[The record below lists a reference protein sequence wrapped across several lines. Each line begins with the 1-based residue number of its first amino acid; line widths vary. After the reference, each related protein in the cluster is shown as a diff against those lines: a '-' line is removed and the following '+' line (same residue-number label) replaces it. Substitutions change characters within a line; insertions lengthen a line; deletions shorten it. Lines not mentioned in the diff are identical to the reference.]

1 MKTYR
6 KLKSKK
12 SVHWKAAAAL
22 AAAFCTLGLSGT
34 MAAEVSNGGGH
45 FVSVKAEGSS
55 ATQDKNYN
63 NDGAVG
69 AGSVAIGQGT
79 ESNGKNSVAI
89 GRNAGKNK
97 PADTSKPGAEKD
109 KTQQEASVYIGVDSG
124 LNSSASYL
132 LAVGA
137 QAGAQSVGVNNVY
150 IGTNAGKNTQGDN
163 NIILGV
169 GRDIPKSPIG
179 ARRRTQT
186 LETVKVENSV
196 VLGYQAMAGVN
207 DGVANMWKI
216 RNAVTKD
223 VIVFGTHA
231 LGNGTNAIAV
241 GTNAKSLNSIAVGA
255 DSNSKKQSVAL
266 GEKARSMSEHS
277 VAIGFDAYTNIDDG
291 VALGSFS
298 NAYRKAN
305 IGVTAQEY
313 VQDRTHK
320 PAYDPAAQDGLYR
333 QTAKEL
339 QLKKTFEDADTALGD
354 DPDNETKKAV
364 WTNAQTLYYQQ
375 SAVWS
380 ATKGAV
386 SVGCFANGITR
397 QITDVA
403 AGSYDTD
410 AVNVAQLKALD
421 KKYAGLLQGTVSAH
435 SGQGSSTTAGTGST
449 SSTTDTTPHTTSEPT
464 LPVPSQETMVKW
476 KNISFGKG
484 YKNNIKGAKATGENA
499 VAIGNGAE
507 NSGIDGITI
516 GRDAGI
522 AAKGDANVYVGARAG
537 MNIQGQENIILGE
550 APDKADLVRRKLDKS
565 IVLGVKAQAGTPDS
579 PNHASEKADTNLV
592 VIGTSASGRGINTI
606 AIGTLAKTLGN
617 NSISLGTAAQ
627 ADNSIA
633 IGMKSVSNGNAVAI
647 GAQAYSNGKN
657 SVAFGTK
664 AMAAMAKS
672 VALGAD
678 SQAMREAGCEDT
690 AAVGYDP
697 FTGKTHVQEQNASGI
712 DPFVSTRAAVSVGA
726 ADQNVLRQIV
736 GVAAGSEDTDA
747 VNVAQLKALEKK
759 MQASMT
765 AISSKQAIPGSDGKG
780 IKLGE
785 GAKVTYKDGIAI
797 GNNAWSKNKGSIVVG
812 NNMIGRAKNVVA
824 IGHQGGAFQEDAI
837 AIGTTACAN
846 GGIALGTKASSQAVS
861 AVAIGKSAYSTSQSI
876 AIGEEST
883 GFYQSSVAIG
893 FEAKA
898 HEKGTVALGSEAV
911 SDRPANKDRAAAL
924 GYDPLQEK
932 AHVVQPANG
941 DREAD
946 NADSGYISTRGAV
959 SVGDADHNVFR
970 QIINVA
976 AGSYDTDAVNVRQ
989 LKDLG
994 KRVDN
999 IRTSMQGR
1007 MDQLTA
1013 HVNDLDTQSQSY
1025 SAGAAALA
1033 ALHPAGDTSRTW
1045 NLSAAFGHA
1054 GNTNVM
1060 ALGIYYRPNA
1070 QTLWSFGSSL
1080 GAKQNVIN
1088 GSLSFAFGKSVHTNN
1103 MTKKVAELQA
1113 AVAKQKE
1120 ELAAVKQLLV
1130 QYTSVM
1136 SSRK

>member
-137 QAGAQSVGVNNVY
+137 QAGAQSIGVNNVY

-196 VLGYQAMAGVN
+196 VLGYQAMVGVN

-231 LGNGTNAIAV
+231 LGNGTNTIAV

-339 QLKKTFEDADTALGD
+339 QLKKAFENADTALGD

-421 KKYAGLLQGTVSAH
+421 KKYAGLLQGTVSVH

-678 SQAMREAGCEDT
+678 SQAMREAGCEDAT
-690 AAVGYDP
+690 AVGYDP
-697 FTGKTHVQEQNASGI
+697 FTGKTHVQEQDASGI

-765 AISSKQAIPGSDGKG
+765 STSSTPAVSVGKG
-780 IKLGE
+780 PGITIGTEAMTK
-785 GAKVTYKDGIAI
+785 KDSGIAI
-797 GNNAWSKNKGSIVVG
+797 GNNARSVIKGSIV
-812 NNMIGRAKNVVA
+812 IG
-824 IGHQGGAFQEDAI
+824 D
-837 AIGTTACAN
+837 T
-846 GGIALGTKASSQAVS
+846 ALGRGEN
-861 AVAIGKSAYSTSQSI
+861 AVAIGANAQATWN
-876 AIGEEST
+876 GN
-883 GFYQSSVAIG
+883 
-893 FEAKA
+893 
-898 HEKGTVALGSEAV
+898 VALGSEAV

-1088 GSLSFAFGKSVHTNN
+1088 GSLSFAFGKSVHTND

>member
-97 PADTSKPGAEKD
+97 PADTSKTGAEKD

-231 LGNGTNAIAV
+231 LGNGTNTIAV

-266 GEKARSMSEHS
+266 GEKARSMSEQS

-339 QLKKTFEDADTALGD
+339 QLKKAFENADTALGD

-464 LPVPSQETMVKW
+464 LPVPSQETMVNW

-484 YKNNIKGAKATGENA
+484 YKNIIKGAKATGENA

-647 GAQAYSNGKN
+647 GPQAYSNGKN

-678 SQAMREAGCEDT
+678 SQAMREAGCEDAT
-690 AAVGYDP
+690 AVGYDP
-697 FTGKTHVQEQNASGI
+697 FTGKTHVQEQDASGI

-765 AISSKQAIPGSDGKG
+765 STSSTPAVSVGKG
-780 IKLGE
+780 PGITIGTEAMTK
-785 GAKVTYKDGIAI
+785 KDSGIAI
-797 GNNAWSKNKGSIVVG
+797 GNNARSVIKGSIV
-812 NNMIGRAKNVVA
+812 IG
-824 IGHQGGAFQEDAI
+824 D
-837 AIGTTACAN
+837 T
-846 GGIALGTKASSQAVS
+846 ALGRGEN
-861 AVAIGKSAYSTSQSI
+861 AVAIGANAQATWN
-876 AIGEEST
+876 GN
-883 GFYQSSVAIG
+883 
-893 FEAKA
+893 
-898 HEKGTVALGSEAV
+898 VALGSEAV

-1088 GSLSFAFGKSVHTNN
+1088 GSLSFAFGKSVHTND

-1113 AVAKQKE
+1113 TVAKQKE

>member
-97 PADTSKPGAEKD
+97 PADTSKTGAEKD

-231 LGNGTNAIAV
+231 LGNGTNTIAV

-339 QLKKTFEDADTALGD
+339 QLKKAFENADTALGD

-386 SVGCFANGITR
+386 SVGGFANGITR

-449 SSTTDTTPHTTSEPT
+449 SSTTDTTSHTTSEPT
-464 LPVPSQETMVKW
+464 LSVPSQETMVNW

-484 YKNNIKGAKATGENA
+484 YKNIIKGAKATGENA

-678 SQAMREAGCEDT
+678 SQAMREAGCEDAT
-690 AAVGYDP
+690 AVGYDP
-697 FTGKTHVQEQNASGI
+697 FTGKTHVQEQDASGI

-765 AISSKQAIPGSDGKG
+765 STSSTPAVSVGKG
-780 IKLGE
+780 PGITIGTEAMTK
-785 GAKVTYKDGIAI
+785 KDSGIAI
-797 GNNAWSKNKGSIVVG
+797 GNNARSVIKGSIV
-812 NNMIGRAKNVVA
+812 IG
-824 IGHQGGAFQEDAI
+824 D
-837 AIGTTACAN
+837 T
-846 GGIALGTKASSQAVS
+846 ALGRGEN
-861 AVAIGKSAYSTSQSI
+861 AVAIGANAQATWN
-876 AIGEEST
+876 GN
-883 GFYQSSVAIG
+883 
-893 FEAKA
+893 
-898 HEKGTVALGSEAV
+898 VALGSEAV

-959 SVGDADHNVFR
+959 SVGDADSNVFR

-1088 GSLSFAFGKSVHTNN
+1088 GSLSFAFGKSVHTND

-1136 SSRK
+1136 PSRK

>member
-137 QAGAQSVGVNNVY
+137 QAGAQSIGVNNVY

-231 LGNGTNAIAV
+231 LGNGTNTIAV

-339 QLKKTFEDADTALGD
+339 QLKKAFENADTALGD

-421 KKYAGLLQGTVSAH
+421 KKYAGLLQGTVSVH

-678 SQAMREAGCEDT
+678 SQAMREAGCEDAT
-690 AAVGYDP
+690 AVGYDP
-697 FTGKTHVQEQNASGI
+697 FTGKTHVQEQDASGI

-765 AISSKQAIPGSDGKG
+765 STSSTPAVSVGKG
-780 IKLGE
+780 PGITIGTEAMTK
-785 GAKVTYKDGIAI
+785 KDSGIAI
-797 GNNAWSKNKGSIVVG
+797 GNNARSVIKGSIV
-812 NNMIGRAKNVVA
+812 IG
-824 IGHQGGAFQEDAI
+824 D
-837 AIGTTACAN
+837 T
-846 GGIALGTKASSQAVS
+846 ALGRGEN
-861 AVAIGKSAYSTSQSI
+861 AVAIGANAQATWN
-876 AIGEEST
+876 GN
-883 GFYQSSVAIG
+883 
-893 FEAKA
+893 
-898 HEKGTVALGSEAV
+898 VALGSEAV

>member
-137 QAGAQSVGVNNVY
+137 QAGAQSIGVNNVY

-231 LGNGTNAIAV
+231 LGNGTNTIAV

-339 QLKKTFEDADTALGD
+339 QLKKAFENADTALGD

-464 LPVPSQETMVKW
+464 LPVPSQETMVNW

-484 YKNNIKGAKATGENA
+484 YKNIIKGAKATGENA

-678 SQAMREAGCEDT
+678 SQAMREAGCEDAT
-690 AAVGYDP
+690 AVGYDP
-697 FTGKTHVQEQNASGI
+697 FTGKTHVQEQDASGI

-765 AISSKQAIPGSDGKG
+765 ATSSTPAVSVGKG
-780 IKLGE
+780 PGITIGTEAMTK
-785 GAKVTYKDGIAI
+785 KDSGIAI
-797 GNNAWSKNKGSIVVG
+797 GNNARSVIKGSIV
-812 NNMIGRAKNVVA
+812 IG
-824 IGHQGGAFQEDAI
+824 D
-837 AIGTTACAN
+837 T
-846 GGIALGTKASSQAVS
+846 ALGRGEN
-861 AVAIGKSAYSTSQSI
+861 AVAIGANAQATWN
-876 AIGEEST
+876 GN
-883 GFYQSSVAIG
+883 
-893 FEAKA
+893 
-898 HEKGTVALGSEAV
+898 VALGSEAV

-1088 GSLSFAFGKSVHTNN
+1088 GSLSFAFGKSVHTND

>member
-97 PADTSKPGAEKD
+97 PADTSKTGAEKD

-137 QAGAQSVGVNNVY
+137 QAGAQSIGVNNVY

-231 LGNGTNAIAV
+231 LGNGTNTIAV

-339 QLKKTFEDADTALGD
+339 QLKKAFENADTALGD

-464 LPVPSQETMVKW
+464 LPVPLQETMVNW

-484 YKNNIKGAKATGENA
+484 YKNIIKGAKATGENA

-678 SQAMREAGCEDT
+678 SQAMREAGCEDAT
-690 AAVGYDP
+690 AVGYDP
-697 FTGKTHVQEQNASGI
+697 FTGKTHVQEQDASGI

-765 AISSKQAIPGSDGKG
+765 STSSTPAVSVGKG
-780 IKLGE
+780 PGITIGTEAMTK
-785 GAKVTYKDGIAI
+785 KDSGIAI
-797 GNNAWSKNKGSIVVG
+797 GNNARSVIKGSIV
-812 NNMIGRAKNVVA
+812 IG
-824 IGHQGGAFQEDAI
+824 D
-837 AIGTTACAN
+837 T
-846 GGIALGTKASSQAVS
+846 ALGRGEN
-861 AVAIGKSAYSTSQSI
+861 AVAIGANAQATWN
-876 AIGEEST
+876 GN
-883 GFYQSSVAIG
+883 
-893 FEAKA
+893 
-898 HEKGTVALGSEAV
+898 VALGSEAV

>member
-1 MKTYR
+1 M
-6 KLKSKK
+6 
-12 SVHWKAAAAL
+12 
-22 AAAFCTLGLSGT
+22 
-34 MAAEVSNGGGH
+34 GGGH

-137 QAGAQSVGVNNVY
+137 QAGAQSIGVNNVY

-231 LGNGTNAIAV
+231 LGNGTNTIAV

-339 QLKKTFEDADTALGD
+339 QLKKAFENADTALGD

-435 SGQGSSTTAGTGST
+435 SGQGSSTTVGTGST

-464 LPVPSQETMVKW
+464 LPVPSQETMVNW

-484 YKNNIKGAKATGENA
+484 YKNIIKGAKATGENA

-678 SQAMREAGCEDT
+678 SQAMREAGCEDAT
-690 AAVGYDP
+690 AVGYDP
-697 FTGKTHVQEQNASGI
+697 FTGKTHVQEQDASGI

-765 AISSKQAIPGSDGKG
+765 STSSTPAVSVGKG
-780 IKLGE
+780 PGITIGTEAMTK
-785 GAKVTYKDGIAI
+785 KDSGIAI
-797 GNNAWSKNKGSIVVG
+797 GNNARSVIKGSIV
-812 NNMIGRAKNVVA
+812 IG
-824 IGHQGGAFQEDAI
+824 D
-837 AIGTTACAN
+837 T
-846 GGIALGTKASSQAVS
+846 ALGRGEN
-861 AVAIGKSAYSTSQSI
+861 AVAIGANAQATWN
-876 AIGEEST
+876 GN
-883 GFYQSSVAIG
+883 
-893 FEAKA
+893 
-898 HEKGTVALGSEAV
+898 VALGSEAV

-1088 GSLSFAFGKSVHTNN
+1088 GSLSFAFGKSVHTND

>member
-1 MKTYR
+1 M
-6 KLKSKK
+6 
-12 SVHWKAAAAL
+12 
-22 AAAFCTLGLSGT
+22 
-34 MAAEVSNGGGH
+34 GGGH

-97 PADTSKPGAEKD
+97 PADTSKTGAEKD

-137 QAGAQSVGVNNVY
+137 QAGAQSIGVNNVY

-231 LGNGTNAIAV
+231 LGNGTNTIAV

-313 VQDRTHK
+313 VQARTHK

-339 QLKKTFEDADTALGD
+339 QLKKAFENADTALGD

-484 YKNNIKGAKATGENA
+484 YKNIIKGAKATGENA

-678 SQAMREAGCEDT
+678 SQAMREAGCEDAT
-690 AAVGYDP
+690 AVGYDP
-697 FTGKTHVQEQNASGI
+697 FTGKTHVQEQDASGI

-765 AISSKQAIPGSDGKG
+765 STSSTPAVSVGKG
-780 IKLGE
+780 PGITIGTEAMTK
-785 GAKVTYKDGIAI
+785 KDSGIAI
-797 GNNAWSKNKGSIVVG
+797 GNNARSVIKGSIV
-812 NNMIGRAKNVVA
+812 IG
-824 IGHQGGAFQEDAI
+824 D
-837 AIGTTACAN
+837 T
-846 GGIALGTKASSQAVS
+846 ALGRGEN
-861 AVAIGKSAYSTSQSI
+861 AVAIGANAQATWN
-876 AIGEEST
+876 GN
-883 GFYQSSVAIG
+883 
-893 FEAKA
+893 
-898 HEKGTVALGSEAV
+898 VALGSEAV

-1088 GSLSFAFGKSVHTNN
+1088 GSLSFAFGKSVHTND

>member
-97 PADTSKPGAEKD
+97 PADTSKTGAEKD

-231 LGNGTNAIAV
+231 LGNGTNTIAV

-339 QLKKTFEDADTALGD
+339 QLKKAFENADTALGD

-464 LPVPSQETMVKW
+464 LPVPSQETMVNW

-484 YKNNIKGAKATGENA
+484 YKNIIKGAKATGENA

-678 SQAMREAGCEDT
+678 SQAMREAGCEDAT
-690 AAVGYDP
+690 AVGYDP
-697 FTGKTHVQEQNASGI
+697 FTGKTHVQEQDASGI

-765 AISSKQAIPGSDGKG
+765 STSSTPAVSVGKG
-780 IKLGE
+780 PGITIGTEAMTK
-785 GAKVTYKDGIAI
+785 KDSGIAI
-797 GNNAWSKNKGSIVVG
+797 GNNARSVIKGSIV
-812 NNMIGRAKNVVA
+812 IG
-824 IGHQGGAFQEDAI
+824 D
-837 AIGTTACAN
+837 T
-846 GGIALGTKASSQAVS
+846 ALGRGEN
-861 AVAIGKSAYSTSQSI
+861 AVAIGANAQATWN
-876 AIGEEST
+876 GN
-883 GFYQSSVAIG
+883 
-893 FEAKA
+893 
-898 HEKGTVALGSEAV
+898 VALGSEAV

>member
-137 QAGAQSVGVNNVY
+137 QAGAQSIGVNNVY

-231 LGNGTNAIAV
+231 LGNGTNTIAV

-291 VALGSFS
+291 VALGSFA

-313 VQDRTHK
+313 VQARTHK

-339 QLKKTFEDADTALGD
+339 QLKKAFENADTALGD

-421 KKYAGLLQGTVSAH
+421 KKYAGLLQGTVSVH

-678 SQAMREAGCEDT
+678 SQAMREAGCEDAT
-690 AAVGYDP
+690 AVGYDP
-697 FTGKTHVQEQNASGI
+697 FTGKTHVQEQDASGI

-765 AISSKQAIPGSDGKG
+765 STSSTPAVSVGKG
-780 IKLGE
+780 PGITIGTEAMTK
-785 GAKVTYKDGIAI
+785 KDSGIAI
-797 GNNAWSKNKGSIVVG
+797 GNNARSVIKGSIV
-812 NNMIGRAKNVVA
+812 IG
-824 IGHQGGAFQEDAI
+824 D
-837 AIGTTACAN
+837 T
-846 GGIALGTKASSQAVS
+846 ALGRGEN
-861 AVAIGKSAYSTSQSI
+861 AVAIGANAQATWN
-876 AIGEEST
+876 GN
-883 GFYQSSVAIG
+883 
-893 FEAKA
+893 
-898 HEKGTVALGSEAV
+898 VALGSEAV

>member
-97 PADTSKPGAEKD
+97 PADTSKTGAEKD

-137 QAGAQSVGVNNVY
+137 QAGAQSIGVNNVY

-231 LGNGTNAIAV
+231 LGNGTNTIAV

-313 VQDRTHK
+313 VQARTHK

-339 QLKKTFEDADTALGD
+339 QLKKAFENADTALGD

-484 YKNNIKGAKATGENA
+484 YKNIIKGAKATGENA

-678 SQAMREAGCEDT
+678 SQAMREAGCEDAT
-690 AAVGYDP
+690 AVGYDP
-697 FTGKTHVQEQNASGI
+697 FTGKTHVQEQDASGI

-765 AISSKQAIPGSDGKG
+765 STSSTPAVSVGKG
-780 IKLGE
+780 PGITIGTEAMTK
-785 GAKVTYKDGIAI
+785 KDSGIAI
-797 GNNAWSKNKGSIVVG
+797 GNNARSVIKGSIV
-812 NNMIGRAKNVVA
+812 IG
-824 IGHQGGAFQEDAI
+824 D
-837 AIGTTACAN
+837 T
-846 GGIALGTKASSQAVS
+846 ALGRGEN
-861 AVAIGKSAYSTSQSI
+861 AVAIGANAQATWN
-876 AIGEEST
+876 GN
-883 GFYQSSVAIG
+883 
-893 FEAKA
+893 
-898 HEKGTVALGSEAV
+898 VALGSEAV

-959 SVGDADHNVFR
+959 SVGDADSNVFR

-1088 GSLSFAFGKSVHTNN
+1088 GSLSFAFGKSVHTND

-1136 SSRK
+1136 PSRK

>member
-34 MAAEVSNGGGH
+34 MAAEVSNGVGH

-55 ATQDKNYN
+55 VTQDKNYN

-97 PADTSKPGAEKD
+97 PADTFKTGAEKD

-231 LGNGTNAIAV
+231 LGNGTNTIAV

-313 VQDRTHK
+313 VQARTHK

-339 QLKKTFEDADTALGD
+339 QLKKAFENADTALGD

-484 YKNNIKGAKATGENA
+484 YKNIIKGAKATGENA

-678 SQAMREAGCEDT
+678 SQAMREAGCEDAT
-690 AAVGYDP
+690 AVGYDP
-697 FTGKTHVQEQNASGI
+697 FTGKTHVQEQDASGI

-765 AISSKQAIPGSDGKG
+765 STSSTPAVSVGKG
-780 IKLGE
+780 PGITIGTEAMTK
-785 GAKVTYKDGIAI
+785 KDSGIAI
-797 GNNAWSKNKGSIVVG
+797 GNNARSVIKGSIV
-812 NNMIGRAKNVVA
+812 IG
-824 IGHQGGAFQEDAI
+824 D
-837 AIGTTACAN
+837 T
-846 GGIALGTKASSQAVS
+846 ALGRGEN
-861 AVAIGKSAYSTSQSI
+861 AVAIGANAQATWN
-876 AIGEEST
+876 GN
-883 GFYQSSVAIG
+883 
-893 FEAKA
+893 
-898 HEKGTVALGSEAV
+898 VALGSEAV

>member
-1 MKTYR
+1 M
-6 KLKSKK
+6 
-12 SVHWKAAAAL
+12 
-22 AAAFCTLGLSGT
+22 
-34 MAAEVSNGGGH
+34 GGGH

-97 PADTSKPGAEKD
+97 PADTSKTGAEKD

-137 QAGAQSVGVNNVY
+137 QAGAQSIGVNNVY

-231 LGNGTNAIAV
+231 LGNGTNTIAV

-339 QLKKTFEDADTALGD
+339 QLKKVFENADTALGD

-421 KKYAGLLQGTVSAH
+421 KKYAGLLQGTVSVH

-678 SQAMREAGCEDT
+678 SQAMREAGCEDAT
-690 AAVGYDP
+690 AVGYDP
-697 FTGKTHVQEQNASGI
+697 FTGKTHVQEQDASGI

-765 AISSKQAIPGSDGKG
+765 ATSSTPAVSVGKG
-780 IKLGE
+780 PGITIGTEAMTK
-785 GAKVTYKDGIAI
+785 KDSGIAI
-797 GNNAWSKNKGSIVVG
+797 GNNARSVIKGSIV
-812 NNMIGRAKNVVA
+812 IG
-824 IGHQGGAFQEDAI
+824 D
-837 AIGTTACAN
+837 T
-846 GGIALGTKASSQAVS
+846 ALGRGEN
-861 AVAIGKSAYSTSQSI
+861 AVAIGANAQATWN
-876 AIGEEST
+876 GN
-883 GFYQSSVAIG
+883 
-893 FEAKA
+893 
-898 HEKGTVALGSEAV
+898 VALGSEAV

-1088 GSLSFAFGKSVHTNN
+1088 GSLSFAFGKSVHTND

>member
-97 PADTSKPGAEKD
+97 PADTSKTGAEKD

-137 QAGAQSVGVNNVY
+137 QAGAQSIGVNNVY

-231 LGNGTNAIAV
+231 LGNGTNTIAV

-339 QLKKTFEDADTALGD
+339 QLKKAFENADTALGD

-421 KKYAGLLQGTVSAH
+421 KKYAGLLQGTVSVH

-678 SQAMREAGCEDT
+678 SQAMREAGCEDAT
-690 AAVGYDP
+690 AVGYDP
-697 FTGKTHVQEQNASGI
+697 FTGKTHVQEQDASGI

-765 AISSKQAIPGSDGKG
+765 STSSTPAVSVGKG
-780 IKLGE
+780 PGITIGTEAMTK
-785 GAKVTYKDGIAI
+785 KDSGIAI
-797 GNNAWSKNKGSIVVG
+797 GNNARSVIKGSIV
-812 NNMIGRAKNVVA
+812 IG
-824 IGHQGGAFQEDAI
+824 D
-837 AIGTTACAN
+837 T
-846 GGIALGTKASSQAVS
+846 ALGRGEN
-861 AVAIGKSAYSTSQSI
+861 AVAIGANAQATWN
-876 AIGEEST
+876 GN
-883 GFYQSSVAIG
+883 
-893 FEAKA
+893 
-898 HEKGTVALGSEAV
+898 VALGSEAV

-1088 GSLSFAFGKSVHTNN
+1088 GSLSFAFGKSVHTND

>member
-97 PADTSKPGAEKD
+97 PADTSKLGAEKD

-231 LGNGTNAIAV
+231 LGNGTNTIAV

-266 GEKARSMSEHS
+266 GEKAKSMSEHS

-339 QLKKTFEDADTALGD
+339 QLKKAFENADTALGD

-464 LPVPSQETMVKW
+464 LPVPSQETMVNW

-484 YKNNIKGAKATGENA
+484 YKNIIKGAKATGENA

-664 AMAAMAKS
+664 AMATMAKS

-678 SQAMREAGCEDT
+678 SQAMREAGCEDA

-765 AISSKQAIPGSDGKG
+765 STSSTPAVSVGKG
-780 IKLGE
+780 PGITIGTEAMTK
-785 GAKVTYKDGIAI
+785 KDSGIAI
-797 GNNAWSKNKGSIVVG
+797 GNNARSVIKGSIV
-812 NNMIGRAKNVVA
+812 IG
-824 IGHQGGAFQEDAI
+824 D
-837 AIGTTACAN
+837 T
-846 GGIALGTKASSQAVS
+846 ALGRGEN
-861 AVAIGKSAYSTSQSI
+861 AVAIGANAQATWN
-876 AIGEEST
+876 GN
-883 GFYQSSVAIG
+883 
-893 FEAKA
+893 
-898 HEKGTVALGSEAV
+898 VALGSEAV

-959 SVGDADHNVFR
+959 SVGDADSNVFR

-1088 GSLSFAFGKSVHTNN
+1088 GSLSFAFGKSVHTND

-1136 SSRK
+1136 PSRK

>member
-137 QAGAQSVGVNNVY
+137 QAGAQSIGVNNVY

-231 LGNGTNAIAV
+231 LGNGTNTIAV

-339 QLKKTFEDADTALGD
+339 QLKKAFENADTALGD

-464 LPVPSQETMVKW
+464 LPVPSQETMVNW

-484 YKNNIKGAKATGENA
+484 YKNIIKGAKATGENA

-678 SQAMREAGCEDT
+678 SQAMREAGCEDAT
-690 AAVGYDP
+690 AVGYDP
-697 FTGKTHVQEQNASGI
+697 FTGKTHVQEQDASGI

-765 AISSKQAIPGSDGKG
+765 STSSTPAVSVGKG
-780 IKLGE
+780 PGITIGTEAMTK
-785 GAKVTYKDGIAI
+785 KDSGIAI
-797 GNNAWSKNKGSIVVG
+797 GNNARSVIKGSIV
-812 NNMIGRAKNVVA
+812 IG
-824 IGHQGGAFQEDAI
+824 D
-837 AIGTTACAN
+837 T
-846 GGIALGTKASSQAVS
+846 ALGRGEN
-861 AVAIGKSAYSTSQSI
+861 AVAIGANAQATWN
-876 AIGEEST
+876 GN
-883 GFYQSSVAIG
+883 
-893 FEAKA
+893 
-898 HEKGTVALGSEAV
+898 VALGSEAV

-1088 GSLSFAFGKSVHTNN
+1088 GSLSFAFGKSVHTND

>member
-97 PADTSKPGAEKD
+97 PADTSKTGAEKD

-137 QAGAQSVGVNNVY
+137 QAGAQSIGVNNVY

-231 LGNGTNAIAV
+231 LGNGTNTIAV

-339 QLKKTFEDADTALGD
+339 QLKKAFENADTALGD

-464 LPVPSQETMVKW
+464 LPVPSQETMVNW

-484 YKNNIKGAKATGENA
+484 YKNIIKGAKATGENA

-664 AMAAMAKS
+664 AMATMAKS

-678 SQAMREAGCEDT
+678 SQAMREAGCEDA

-765 AISSKQAIPGSDGKG
+765 STSSTPAVSVGKG
-780 IKLGE
+780 PGITIGTEAMTK
-785 GAKVTYKDGIAI
+785 KDSGIAI
-797 GNNAWSKNKGSIVVG
+797 GNNARSVIKGSIV
-812 NNMIGRAKNVVA
+812 IG
-824 IGHQGGAFQEDAI
+824 D
-837 AIGTTACAN
+837 T
-846 GGIALGTKASSQAVS
+846 ALGRGEN
-861 AVAIGKSAYSTSQSI
+861 AVAIGANAQATWN
-876 AIGEEST
+876 GN
-883 GFYQSSVAIG
+883 
-893 FEAKA
+893 
-898 HEKGTVALGSEAV
+898 VALGSEAV

-959 SVGDADHNVFR
+959 SVGDADSNVFR

-1088 GSLSFAFGKSVHTNN
+1088 GSLSFAFGKSVHTND

-1136 SSRK
+1136 PSRK

>member
-97 PADTSKPGAEKD
+97 PADTSKTGAEKD

-231 LGNGTNAIAV
+231 LGNGTNTIAV

-339 QLKKTFEDADTALGD
+339 QLKKAFENADTALGD

-449 SSTTDTTPHTTSEPT
+449 SSTTDTTSHTTSEPT
-464 LPVPSQETMVKW
+464 LSVPSQETMVNW

-484 YKNNIKGAKATGENA
+484 YKNIIKGAKATGENA

-678 SQAMREAGCEDT
+678 SQAMREAGCEDAT
-690 AAVGYDP
+690 AVGYDP
-697 FTGKTHVQEQNASGI
+697 FTGKTHVQEQDASGI

-765 AISSKQAIPGSDGKG
+765 STSSTPAVSVGKG
-780 IKLGE
+780 PGITIGTEAMTK
-785 GAKVTYKDGIAI
+785 KDSGIAI
-797 GNNAWSKNKGSIVVG
+797 GNNARSVIKGSIV
-812 NNMIGRAKNVVA
+812 IG
-824 IGHQGGAFQEDAI
+824 D
-837 AIGTTACAN
+837 T
-846 GGIALGTKASSQAVS
+846 ALGRGEN
-861 AVAIGKSAYSTSQSI
+861 AVAIGANAQATWN
-876 AIGEEST
+876 GN
-883 GFYQSSVAIG
+883 
-893 FEAKA
+893 
-898 HEKGTVALGSEAV
+898 VALGSEAV

-1088 GSLSFAFGKSVHTNN
+1088 GSLSFAFGKSVHTND

>member
-97 PADTSKPGAEKD
+97 PADTSKTGAEKD

-137 QAGAQSVGVNNVY
+137 QAGAQSIGVNNVY

-231 LGNGTNAIAV
+231 LGNGTNTIAV

-339 QLKKTFEDADTALGD
+339 QLKKAFENADTALGD

-464 LPVPSQETMVKW
+464 LPVPSQETMVNW

-484 YKNNIKGAKATGENA
+484 YKNIIKGAKATGENA

-537 MNIQGQENIILGE
+537 MNIEGQENIILGE

-664 AMAAMAKS
+664 AMATMAKS

-765 AISSKQAIPGSDGKG
+765 ATSSTPAVSVGKG
-780 IKLGE
+780 PGITIGTEAMTK
-785 GAKVTYKDGIAI
+785 KDSGIAI
-797 GNNAWSKNKGSIVVG
+797 GNNARSVIKGSIV
-812 NNMIGRAKNVVA
+812 IG
-824 IGHQGGAFQEDAI
+824 D
-837 AIGTTACAN
+837 T
-846 GGIALGTKASSQAVS
+846 ALGRGEN
-861 AVAIGKSAYSTSQSI
+861 AVAIGANAQATWN
-876 AIGEEST
+876 GN
-883 GFYQSSVAIG
+883 
-893 FEAKA
+893 
-898 HEKGTVALGSEAV
+898 VALGSEAV

>member
-97 PADTSKPGAEKD
+97 PADTSKTGAEKD

-231 LGNGTNAIAV
+231 LGNGTNTIAV

-339 QLKKTFEDADTALGD
+339 QLKKAFENADTALGD

-449 SSTTDTTPHTTSEPT
+449 SSTTDTTSHTTSEPT
-464 LPVPSQETMVKW
+464 LSVPSQETMVNW

-484 YKNNIKGAKATGENA
+484 YKNIIKGAKATGENA

-678 SQAMREAGCEDT
+678 SQAMREAGCEDAT
-690 AAVGYDP
+690 AVGYDP
-697 FTGKTHVQEQNASGI
+697 FTGKTHVQEQDASGI

-765 AISSKQAIPGSDGKG
+765 STSSTPAVSVGKG
-780 IKLGE
+780 PGITIGTEAMTK
-785 GAKVTYKDGIAI
+785 KDSGIAI
-797 GNNAWSKNKGSIVVG
+797 GNNARSVIKGSIV
-812 NNMIGRAKNVVA
+812 IG
-824 IGHQGGAFQEDAI
+824 D
-837 AIGTTACAN
+837 T
-846 GGIALGTKASSQAVS
+846 ALGRGEN
-861 AVAIGKSAYSTSQSI
+861 AVAIGANAQATWN
-876 AIGEEST
+876 GN
-883 GFYQSSVAIG
+883 
-893 FEAKA
+893 
-898 HEKGTVALGSEAV
+898 VALGSEAV

-959 SVGDADHNVFR
+959 SVGDADSNVFR

-1088 GSLSFAFGKSVHTNN
+1088 GSLSFAFGKSVHTND

-1136 SSRK
+1136 PSRK

>member
-1 MKTYR
+1 
-6 KLKSKK
+6 
-12 SVHWKAAAAL
+12 
-22 AAAFCTLGLSGT
+22 
-34 MAAEVSNGGGH
+34 
-45 FVSVKAEGSS
+45 
-55 ATQDKNYN
+55 
-63 NDGAVG
+63 
-69 AGSVAIGQGT
+69 
-79 ESNGKNSVAI
+79 
-89 GRNAGKNK
+89 
-97 PADTSKPGAEKD
+97 
-109 KTQQEASVYIGVDSG
+109 
-124 LNSSASYL
+124 
-132 LAVGA
+132 
-137 QAGAQSVGVNNVY
+137 
-150 IGTNAGKNTQGDN
+150 
-163 NIILGV
+163 
-169 GRDIPKSPIG
+169 
-179 ARRRTQT
+179 
-186 LETVKVENSV
+186 
-196 VLGYQAMAGVN
+196 
-207 DGVANMWKI
+207 
-216 RNAVTKD
+216 
-223 VIVFGTHA
+223 
-231 LGNGTNAIAV
+231 
-241 GTNAKSLNSIAVGA
+241 
-255 DSNSKKQSVAL
+255 
-266 GEKARSMSEHS
+266 
-277 VAIGFDAYTNIDDG
+277 
-291 VALGSFS
+291 
-298 NAYRKAN
+298 
-305 IGVTAQEY
+305 
-313 VQDRTHK
+313 
-320 PAYDPAAQDGLYR
+320 
-333 QTAKEL
+333 
-339 QLKKTFEDADTALGD
+339 
-354 DPDNETKKAV
+354 
-364 WTNAQTLYYQQ
+364 
-375 SAVWS
+375 
-380 ATKGAV
+380 
-386 SVGCFANGITR
+386 
-397 QITDVA
+397 
-403 AGSYDTD
+403 
-410 AVNVAQLKALD
+410 
-421 KKYAGLLQGTVSAH
+421 
-435 SGQGSSTTAGTGST
+435 
-449 SSTTDTTPHTTSEPT
+449 
-464 LPVPSQETMVKW
+464 
-476 KNISFGKG
+476 
-484 YKNNIKGAKATGENA
+484 
-499 VAIGNGAE
+499 
-507 NSGIDGITI
+507 
-516 GRDAGI
+516 
-522 AAKGDANVYVGARAG
+522 

-678 SQAMREAGCEDT
+678 SQAMREAGCEDAT
-690 AAVGYDP
+690 AVGYDP
-697 FTGKTHVQEQNASGI
+697 FTGKTHVQEQDASGI

-765 AISSKQAIPGSDGKG
+765 STSSTPAVSVGKG
-780 IKLGE
+780 PGITIGTEAMTK
-785 GAKVTYKDGIAI
+785 KDSGIAI
-797 GNNAWSKNKGSIVVG
+797 GNNARSVIKGSIV
-812 NNMIGRAKNVVA
+812 IG
-824 IGHQGGAFQEDAI
+824 D
-837 AIGTTACAN
+837 T
-846 GGIALGTKASSQAVS
+846 ALGRGEN
-861 AVAIGKSAYSTSQSI
+861 AVAIGANAQATWN
-876 AIGEEST
+876 GN
-883 GFYQSSVAIG
+883 
-893 FEAKA
+893 
-898 HEKGTVALGSEAV
+898 VALGSEAV

-1088 GSLSFAFGKSVHTNN
+1088 GSLSFAFGKSVHTND

>member
-34 MAAEVSNGGGH
+34 MAAEVSNGVGH

-55 ATQDKNYN
+55 VTQDKNYN

-97 PADTSKPGAEKD
+97 PADTFKTGAEKD

-231 LGNGTNAIAV
+231 LGNGTNTIAV

-333 QTAKEL
+333 HTAKEL
-339 QLKKTFEDADTALGD
+339 QLKKAFENADTALGD

-435 SGQGSSTTAGTGST
+435 SGQGSSTTAGTGSM
-449 SSTTDTTPHTTSEPT
+449 SSTTDTTSHTTSEPT
-464 LPVPSQETMVKW
+464 LSVPSQETMVNW

-484 YKNNIKGAKATGENA
+484 YKNIIKGAKATGENA

-647 GAQAYSNGKN
+647 GTQAYSNGKN

-664 AMAAMAKS
+664 AMATMAKS

-678 SQAMREAGCEDT
+678 SQAMREAGCEDA

-765 AISSKQAIPGSDGKG
+765 ATSSTPAVSVGKG
-780 IKLGE
+780 PGITIGTEAMTK
-785 GAKVTYKDGIAI
+785 KDSGIAI
-797 GNNAWSKNKGSIVVG
+797 GNNARSVIKGSIV
-812 NNMIGRAKNVVA
+812 IG
-824 IGHQGGAFQEDAI
+824 D
-837 AIGTTACAN
+837 T
-846 GGIALGTKASSQAVS
+846 ALGRGEN
-861 AVAIGKSAYSTSQSI
+861 AVAIGANAQATWN
-876 AIGEEST
+876 GN
-883 GFYQSSVAIG
+883 
-893 FEAKA
+893 
-898 HEKGTVALGSEAV
+898 VALGSEAV

-924 GYDPLQEK
+924 GYDPLQEQ

-1088 GSLSFAFGKSVHTNN
+1088 GSLSFAFGKSVHTND

-1136 SSRK
+1136 PSRK

>member
-97 PADTSKPGAEKD
+97 PADTSKTGAEKD

-137 QAGAQSVGVNNVY
+137 QAGAQSIGVNNVY

-231 LGNGTNAIAV
+231 LGNGTNTIAV

-339 QLKKTFEDADTALGD
+339 QLKKAFENADTALGD

-464 LPVPSQETMVKW
+464 LPVPSQETMVNW

-484 YKNNIKGAKATGENA
+484 YKNIIKGAKATGENA

-678 SQAMREAGCEDT
+678 SKAMREAGCEDAT
-690 AAVGYDP
+690 AVGYDP
-697 FTGKTHVQEQNASGI
+697 FTGKTHVQEQDASGI

-765 AISSKQAIPGSDGKG
+765 STSSTPAVSVGKG
-780 IKLGE
+780 PGITIGTEAMTK
-785 GAKVTYKDGIAI
+785 KDSGIAI
-797 GNNAWSKNKGSIVVG
+797 GNNARSVIKGSIV
-812 NNMIGRAKNVVA
+812 IG
-824 IGHQGGAFQEDAI
+824 D
-837 AIGTTACAN
+837 T
-846 GGIALGTKASSQAVS
+846 ALGRGEN
-861 AVAIGKSAYSTSQSI
+861 AVAIGANAQATWN
-876 AIGEEST
+876 GN
-883 GFYQSSVAIG
+883 
-893 FEAKA
+893 
-898 HEKGTVALGSEAV
+898 VALGSEAV

>member
-97 PADTSKPGAEKD
+97 PADTSKTGAEKD

-231 LGNGTNAIAV
+231 LGNGTNTIAV

-339 QLKKTFEDADTALGD
+339 QLKKAFENADTALGD

-464 LPVPSQETMVKW
+464 LPVPSQETMVNW

-484 YKNNIKGAKATGENA
+484 YKNIIKGAKATGENA

-678 SQAMREAGCEDT
+678 SQAMREAGCEDAT
-690 AAVGYDP
+690 AVGYDP
-697 FTGKTHVQEQNASGI
+697 FTGKTHVQEQDASGI

-759 MQASMT
+759 MQDSMT
-765 AISSKQAIPGSDGKG
+765 STSSTPAVSVGKG
-780 IKLGE
+780 PGITIGTEAMTK
-785 GAKVTYKDGIAI
+785 KDSGIAI
-797 GNNAWSKNKGSIVVG
+797 GNNARSVIKGSIV
-812 NNMIGRAKNVVA
+812 IG
-824 IGHQGGAFQEDAI
+824 D
-837 AIGTTACAN
+837 T
-846 GGIALGTKASSQAVS
+846 ALGRGEN
-861 AVAIGKSAYSTSQSI
+861 AVAIGANAQATWN
-876 AIGEEST
+876 GN
-883 GFYQSSVAIG
+883 
-893 FEAKA
+893 
-898 HEKGTVALGSEAV
+898 VALGSEAV

-1088 GSLSFAFGKSVHTNN
+1088 GSLSFAFGKSVHTND

-1113 AVAKQKE
+1113 VVAKQKE

>member
-97 PADTSKPGAEKD
+97 PADTSKTGAEKD

-231 LGNGTNAIAV
+231 LGNGTNTIAV

-339 QLKKTFEDADTALGD
+339 QLKKAFENADTALGD

-435 SGQGSSTTAGTGST
+435 SGQGSGTTAGTGST

-464 LPVPSQETMVKW
+464 LPVHSQETMVNW

-484 YKNNIKGAKATGENA
+484 YKNIIKGAKATGENA

-522 AAKGDANVYVGARAG
+522 AATGDANVYVGARAG

-664 AMAAMAKS
+664 AMATMAKS

-678 SQAMREAGCEDT
+678 SQAMREAGCEDA

-697 FTGKTHVQEQNASGI
+697 FTGKTHVQEQDASGM

-765 AISSKQAIPGSDGKG
+765 ATSSTPAVSVGKG
-780 IKLGE
+780 PGITIGTEAMTK
-785 GAKVTYKDGIAI
+785 KDSGIAI
-797 GNNAWSKNKGSIVVG
+797 GNNARSVIKGSIV
-812 NNMIGRAKNVVA
+812 IG
-824 IGHQGGAFQEDAI
+824 D
-837 AIGTTACAN
+837 T
-846 GGIALGTKASSQAVS
+846 ALGRGEN
-861 AVAIGKSAYSTSQSI
+861 AVAIGANAQATWN
-876 AIGEEST
+876 GN
-883 GFYQSSVAIG
+883 
-893 FEAKA
+893 
-898 HEKGTVALGSEAV
+898 VALGSEAV

-1088 GSLSFAFGKSVHTNN
+1088 GSLSFAFGKSVHTND

>member
-97 PADTSKPGAEKD
+97 PADTSKTGAEKD

-137 QAGAQSVGVNNVY
+137 QAGAQSIGVNNVY

-231 LGNGTNAIAV
+231 LGNGTNTIAV

-339 QLKKTFEDADTALGD
+339 QLKKAFENADTALGD

-464 LPVPSQETMVKW
+464 LPVPSQETMVNW

-484 YKNNIKGAKATGENA
+484 YKNIIKGAKATGENA

-678 SQAMREAGCEDT
+678 SKAMREAGCEDAT
-690 AAVGYDP
+690 AVGYDP
-697 FTGKTHVQEQNASGI
+697 FTGKTHVQEQDASGI

-765 AISSKQAIPGSDGKG
+765 STSSTPAVSVGKG
-780 IKLGE
+780 PGITIGTEAMTK
-785 GAKVTYKDGIAI
+785 KDSGIAI
-797 GNNAWSKNKGSIVVG
+797 GNNARSVIKGSIV
-812 NNMIGRAKNVVA
+812 IG
-824 IGHQGGAFQEDAI
+824 D
-837 AIGTTACAN
+837 T
-846 GGIALGTKASSQAVS
+846 ALGRGEN
-861 AVAIGKSAYSTSQSI
+861 AVAIGANAQATWN
-876 AIGEEST
+876 GN
-883 GFYQSSVAIG
+883 
-893 FEAKA
+893 
-898 HEKGTVALGSEAV
+898 VALGSEAV

-1088 GSLSFAFGKSVHTNN
+1088 GSLSFAFGKSVHTND

-1136 SSRK
+1136 PSRK

>member
-97 PADTSKPGAEKD
+97 PADTSKTGAEKD

-137 QAGAQSVGVNNVY
+137 QAGAQSIGVNNVY

-231 LGNGTNAIAV
+231 LGNGTNTIAV

-313 VQDRTHK
+313 VQARTHK

-339 QLKKTFEDADTALGD
+339 QLKKAFENADTALGD

-484 YKNNIKGAKATGENA
+484 YKNIIKGAKATGENA

-678 SQAMREAGCEDT
+678 SQAMREAGCEDAT
-690 AAVGYDP
+690 AVGYDP
-697 FTGKTHVQEQNASGI
+697 FTGKTHVQEQDASGI

-765 AISSKQAIPGSDGKG
+765 STSSTPAVSVGKG
-780 IKLGE
+780 PGITIGTEAMTK
-785 GAKVTYKDGIAI
+785 KDSGIAI
-797 GNNAWSKNKGSIVVG
+797 GNNARSVIKGSIV
-812 NNMIGRAKNVVA
+812 IG
-824 IGHQGGAFQEDAI
+824 D
-837 AIGTTACAN
+837 T
-846 GGIALGTKASSQAVS
+846 ALGRGEN
-861 AVAIGKSAYSTSQSI
+861 AVAIGANAQATWN
-876 AIGEEST
+876 GN
-883 GFYQSSVAIG
+883 
-893 FEAKA
+893 
-898 HEKGTVALGSEAV
+898 VALGSEAV

-1088 GSLSFAFGKSVHTNN
+1088 GSLSFAFGKSVHTND

>member
-97 PADTSKPGAEKD
+97 PADTSKTGAEKD

-137 QAGAQSVGVNNVY
+137 QAGAQSIGVNNVY

-231 LGNGTNAIAV
+231 LGNGTNTIAV

-339 QLKKTFEDADTALGD
+339 QLKKAFENADTALGD

-449 SSTTDTTPHTTSEPT
+449 SSTTDTTSHTTSEPT
-464 LPVPSQETMVKW
+464 LSVPSQETMVNW

-484 YKNNIKGAKATGENA
+484 YKNIIKGAKATGENA

-678 SQAMREAGCEDT
+678 SQAMREAGCEDAT
-690 AAVGYDP
+690 AVGYDP
-697 FTGKTHVQEQNASGI
+697 FTGKTHVQEQDASGI

-765 AISSKQAIPGSDGKG
+765 STSSTPAVSVGKG
-780 IKLGE
+780 PGITIGTEAMTK
-785 GAKVTYKDGIAI
+785 KDSGIAI
-797 GNNAWSKNKGSIVVG
+797 GNNARSVIKGSIV
-812 NNMIGRAKNVVA
+812 IG
-824 IGHQGGAFQEDAI
+824 D
-837 AIGTTACAN
+837 T
-846 GGIALGTKASSQAVS
+846 ALGRGEN
-861 AVAIGKSAYSTSQSI
+861 AVAIGANAQATWN
-876 AIGEEST
+876 GN
-883 GFYQSSVAIG
+883 
-893 FEAKA
+893 
-898 HEKGTVALGSEAV
+898 VALGSEAV

-959 SVGDADHNVFR
+959 SVGDADSNVFR

-1088 GSLSFAFGKSVHTNN
+1088 GSLSFAFGKSVHTND

-1136 SSRK
+1136 PSRK

>member
-69 AGSVAIGQGT
+69 AGSVSIGQGT

-97 PADTSKPGAEKD
+97 PADTSKTGAEKD

-137 QAGAQSVGVNNVY
+137 QAGAQSIGVNNVY

-231 LGNGTNAIAV
+231 LGNGTNTIAV

-339 QLKKTFEDADTALGD
+339 QLKKAFENADTALGD
-354 DPDNETKKAV
+354 APDNETKKAV

-484 YKNNIKGAKATGENA
+484 YKNIIKGAKATGENA

-664 AMAAMAKS
+664 AMATMAKS

-765 AISSKQAIPGSDGKG
+765 ATSSTPAVSVGKG
-780 IKLGE
+780 PGITIGTEAMTK
-785 GAKVTYKDGIAI
+785 KDSGIAI
-797 GNNAWSKNKGSIVVG
+797 GNNARSVIKGSIV
-812 NNMIGRAKNVVA
+812 IG
-824 IGHQGGAFQEDAI
+824 D
-837 AIGTTACAN
+837 T
-846 GGIALGTKASSQAVS
+846 ALGRGEN
-861 AVAIGKSAYSTSQSI
+861 AVAIGANAQATWN
-876 AIGEEST
+876 GN
-883 GFYQSSVAIG
+883 
-893 FEAKA
+893 
-898 HEKGTVALGSEAV
+898 VALGSEAV

-1033 ALHPAGDTSRTW
+1033 ALHPAGDTSRIW

>member
-34 MAAEVSNGGGH
+34 MAAEVSNGVGH

-55 ATQDKNYN
+55 STQDKNYN

-97 PADTSKPGAEKD
+97 PADTSKTGAEKD

-231 LGNGTNAIAV
+231 LGNGTNTIAV

-339 QLKKTFEDADTALGD
+339 QLKKAFENADTALGD

-386 SVGCFANGITR
+386 SVGGFANGITR

-464 LPVPSQETMVKW
+464 LSVPSQETMVNW

-484 YKNNIKGAKATGENA
+484 YKNIIKGAKATGENT

-522 AAKGDANVYVGARAG
+522 AATGDANVYVGARAG

-664 AMAAMAKS
+664 AMATMAKS

-678 SQAMREAGCEDT
+678 SQAMREAGCEDA

-697 FTGKTHVQEQNASGI
+697 FTGKTHVQEQDASGI

-765 AISSKQAIPGSDGKG
+765 ATSSTPAVSVGKG
-780 IKLGE
+780 PGITIGTEAMTK
-785 GAKVTYKDGIAI
+785 KDSGIAI
-797 GNNAWSKNKGSIVVG
+797 GNNARSVIKGSIV
-812 NNMIGRAKNVVA
+812 IG
-824 IGHQGGAFQEDAI
+824 D
-837 AIGTTACAN
+837 T
-846 GGIALGTKASSQAVS
+846 ALGRGEN
-861 AVAIGKSAYSTSQSI
+861 AVAIGANAQATWN
-876 AIGEEST
+876 GN
-883 GFYQSSVAIG
+883 
-893 FEAKA
+893 
-898 HEKGTVALGSEAV
+898 VALGSEAV
-911 SDRPANKDRAAAL
+911 SDRPANEDRAAAL
-924 GYDPLQEK
+924 GYDPLQEQ

-1013 HVNDLDTQSQSY
+1013 HVHDLDTQSQSY

-1088 GSLSFAFGKSVHTNN
+1088 GSLSFAFGKSVHTND

-1136 SSRK
+1136 PSRK

>member
-137 QAGAQSVGVNNVY
+137 QAGAQSIGVNNVY

-231 LGNGTNAIAV
+231 LGNGTNTIAV

-339 QLKKTFEDADTALGD
+339 QLKKAFENADTALGD

-435 SGQGSSTTAGTGST
+435 SGQGSSTTVGTGST

-464 LPVPSQETMVKW
+464 LPVPSQETMVNW

-484 YKNNIKGAKATGENA
+484 YKNIIKGAKATGENA

-678 SQAMREAGCEDT
+678 SQAMREAGCEDAT
-690 AAVGYDP
+690 AVGYDP
-697 FTGKTHVQEQNASGI
+697 FTGKTHVQEQDASGI

-765 AISSKQAIPGSDGKG
+765 STSSTPAVSVGKG
-780 IKLGE
+780 PGITIGTEAMTK
-785 GAKVTYKDGIAI
+785 KDSGIAI
-797 GNNAWSKNKGSIVVG
+797 GNNARSVIKGSIV
-812 NNMIGRAKNVVA
+812 IG
-824 IGHQGGAFQEDAI
+824 D
-837 AIGTTACAN
+837 T
-846 GGIALGTKASSQAVS
+846 ALGRGEN
-861 AVAIGKSAYSTSQSI
+861 AVAIGANAQATWN
-876 AIGEEST
+876 GN
-883 GFYQSSVAIG
+883 
-893 FEAKA
+893 
-898 HEKGTVALGSEAV
+898 VALGSEAV

-1088 GSLSFAFGKSVHTNN
+1088 GSLSFAFGKSVYTND

-1113 AVAKQKE
+1113 TVAKQKE

>member
-34 MAAEVSNGGGH
+34 MAAEVSNGGGR

-97 PADTSKPGAEKD
+97 PADTSKTGAEKD

-231 LGNGTNAIAV
+231 LGNGTNTIAV

-339 QLKKTFEDADTALGD
+339 QLKKAFENADTALGD

-464 LPVPSQETMVKW
+464 LPVPSQETMVNW

-484 YKNNIKGAKATGENA
+484 YKNIIKGAKATGENA

-678 SQAMREAGCEDT
+678 SQAMREAGCEDAT
-690 AAVGYDP
+690 AVGYDP
-697 FTGKTHVQEQNASGI
+697 FTGKTHVQEQDASGI

-765 AISSKQAIPGSDGKG
+765 STSSTPAVSVGKG
-780 IKLGE
+780 PGITIGTEAMTK
-785 GAKVTYKDGIAI
+785 KDSGIAI
-797 GNNAWSKNKGSIVVG
+797 GNNARSVIKGSIV
-812 NNMIGRAKNVVA
+812 IG
-824 IGHQGGAFQEDAI
+824 D
-837 AIGTTACAN
+837 T
-846 GGIALGTKASSQAVS
+846 ALGRGEN
-861 AVAIGKSAYSTSQSI
+861 AVAIGANAQATWN
-876 AIGEEST
+876 GN
-883 GFYQSSVAIG
+883 
-893 FEAKA
+893 
-898 HEKGTVALGSEAV
+898 VALGSEAV

>member
-34 MAAEVSNGGGH
+34 MAAEVSNGGEH

-97 PADTSKPGAEKD
+97 PADTSKTGAEKD

-137 QAGAQSVGVNNVY
+137 QAGAQSIGVNNVY

-231 LGNGTNAIAV
+231 LGNGTNTIAV

-339 QLKKTFEDADTALGD
+339 QLKKAFENADTALGD

-421 KKYAGLLQGTVSAH
+421 KKYAGLLQGTVSVH

-550 APDKADLVRRKLDKS
+550 APDKADLVRCKLDKS

-678 SQAMREAGCEDT
+678 SQAMREAGCEDAT
-690 AAVGYDP
+690 AVGYDP
-697 FTGKTHVQEQNASGI
+697 FTGKTHVQEQDASGI

-765 AISSKQAIPGSDGKG
+765 STSSTPAVSVGKG
-780 IKLGE
+780 PGITIGTEAMTK
-785 GAKVTYKDGIAI
+785 KDSGIAI
-797 GNNAWSKNKGSIVVG
+797 GNNARSVIKGSIV
-812 NNMIGRAKNVVA
+812 IG
-824 IGHQGGAFQEDAI
+824 D
-837 AIGTTACAN
+837 T
-846 GGIALGTKASSQAVS
+846 ALGRGEN
-861 AVAIGKSAYSTSQSI
+861 AVAIGANAQATWN
-876 AIGEEST
+876 GN
-883 GFYQSSVAIG
+883 
-893 FEAKA
+893 
-898 HEKGTVALGSEAV
+898 VALGSEAV

-1088 GSLSFAFGKSVHTNN
+1088 GSLSFAFGKSVHTND

-1136 SSRK
+1136 PSRK

>member
-97 PADTSKPGAEKD
+97 PADTSKTGAEKD

-231 LGNGTNAIAV
+231 LGNGTNTIAV

-339 QLKKTFEDADTALGD
+339 QLKKAFENADTALGD

-435 SGQGSSTTAGTGST
+435 SGQGSSCLLYT
-449 SSTTDTTPHTTSEPT
+449 SD
-464 LPVPSQETMVKW
+464 
-476 KNISFGKG
+476 
-484 YKNNIKGAKATGENA
+484 
-499 VAIGNGAE
+499 
-507 NSGIDGITI
+507 
-516 GRDAGI
+516 
-522 AAKGDANVYVGARAG
+522 
-537 MNIQGQENIILGE
+537 
-550 APDKADLVRRKLDKS
+550 
-565 IVLGVKAQAGTPDS
+565 
-579 PNHASEKADTNLV
+579 
-592 VIGTSASGRGINTI
+592 
-606 AIGTLAKTLGN
+606 
-617 NSISLGTAAQ
+617 
-627 ADNSIA
+627 
-633 IGMKSVSNGNAVAI
+633 
-647 GAQAYSNGKN
+647 
-657 SVAFGTK
+657 
-664 AMAAMAKS
+664 
-672 VALGAD
+672 
-678 SQAMREAGCEDT
+678 
-690 AAVGYDP
+690 
-697 FTGKTHVQEQNASGI
+697 
-712 DPFVSTRAAVSVGA
+712 A
-726 ADQNVLRQIV
+726 ADDIL
-736 GVAAGSEDTDA
+736 
-747 VNVAQLKALEKK
+747 
-759 MQASMT
+759 
-765 AISSKQAIPGSDGKG
+765 
-780 IKLGE
+780 
-785 GAKVTYKDGIAI
+785 
-797 GNNAWSKNKGSIVVG
+797 
-812 NNMIGRAKNVVA
+812 
-824 IGHQGGAFQEDAI
+824 
-837 AIGTTACAN
+837 
-846 GGIALGTKASSQAVS
+846 
-861 AVAIGKSAYSTSQSI
+861 
-876 AIGEEST
+876 
-883 GFYQSSVAIG
+883 
-893 FEAKA
+893 
-898 HEKGTVALGSEAV
+898 
-911 SDRPANKDRAAAL
+911 
-924 GYDPLQEK
+924 
-932 AHVVQPANG
+932 
-941 DREAD
+941 
-946 NADSGYISTRGAV
+946 
-959 SVGDADHNVFR
+959 
-970 QIINVA
+970 
-976 AGSYDTDAVNVRQ
+976 
-989 LKDLG
+989 
-994 KRVDN
+994 
-999 IRTSMQGR
+999 
-1007 MDQLTA
+1007 
-1013 HVNDLDTQSQSY
+1013 
-1025 SAGAAALA
+1025 
-1033 ALHPAGDTSRTW
+1033 
-1045 NLSAAFGHA
+1045 
-1054 GNTNVM
+1054 
-1060 ALGIYYRPNA
+1060 
-1070 QTLWSFGSSL
+1070 
-1080 GAKQNVIN
+1080 
-1088 GSLSFAFGKSVHTNN
+1088 
-1103 MTKKVAELQA
+1103 
-1113 AVAKQKE
+1113 
-1120 ELAAVKQLLV
+1120 
-1130 QYTSVM
+1130 
-1136 SSRK
+1136 

>member
-1 MKTYR
+1 M
-6 KLKSKK
+6 
-12 SVHWKAAAAL
+12 
-22 AAAFCTLGLSGT
+22 
-34 MAAEVSNGGGH
+34 GGGH

-97 PADTSKPGAEKD
+97 PADTSKTGAEKD

-137 QAGAQSVGVNNVY
+137 QAGAQSIGVNNVY

-231 LGNGTNAIAV
+231 LGNGTNTIAV

-339 QLKKTFEDADTALGD
+339 QLKKAFENADTALGD

-449 SSTTDTTPHTTSEPT
+449 SSTTDTTSHTTSEPT
-464 LPVPSQETMVKW
+464 LSVPSQETMVNW

-484 YKNNIKGAKATGENA
+484 YKNIIKGAKATGENA

-647 GAQAYSNGKN
+647 GTQAYSNGKN

-678 SQAMREAGCEDT
+678 SQAMREAGCEDAT
-690 AAVGYDP
+690 AVGYDP
-697 FTGKTHVQEQNASGI
+697 FTGKTHVQEQDASGI

-765 AISSKQAIPGSDGKG
+765 STSSTPAVSVGKG
-780 IKLGE
+780 PGITIGTEAMTK
-785 GAKVTYKDGIAI
+785 KDSGIAI
-797 GNNAWSKNKGSIVVG
+797 GNNARSVIKGSIV
-812 NNMIGRAKNVVA
+812 IG
-824 IGHQGGAFQEDAI
+824 D
-837 AIGTTACAN
+837 T
-846 GGIALGTKASSQAVS
+846 ALGRGEN
-861 AVAIGKSAYSTSQSI
+861 AVAIGANAQATWN
-876 AIGEEST
+876 GN
-883 GFYQSSVAIG
+883 
-893 FEAKA
+893 
-898 HEKGTVALGSEAV
+898 VALGSEAV

>member
-97 PADTSKPGAEKD
+97 PADTSKTGAEKD

-231 LGNGTNAIAV
+231 LGNGTNTIAV

-339 QLKKTFEDADTALGD
+339 QLKKAFENADTALGD

-464 LPVPSQETMVKW
+464 FPVPSQETMVNW

-484 YKNNIKGAKATGENA
+484 YKNIIKGAKATGENA

-678 SQAMREAGCEDT
+678 SQAMREAGCEDAT
-690 AAVGYDP
+690 AVGYDP
-697 FTGKTHVQEQNASGI
+697 FTGKTHVQEQDASGI

-765 AISSKQAIPGSDGKG
+765 STSSTPAVSVGKG
-780 IKLGE
+780 PGITIGTEAMTK
-785 GAKVTYKDGIAI
+785 KDSGIAI
-797 GNNAWSKNKGSIVVG
+797 GNNARSVIKGSIV
-812 NNMIGRAKNVVA
+812 IG
-824 IGHQGGAFQEDAI
+824 D
-837 AIGTTACAN
+837 T
-846 GGIALGTKASSQAVS
+846 ALGRGEN
-861 AVAIGKSAYSTSQSI
+861 AVAIGANAQATWN
-876 AIGEEST
+876 GN
-883 GFYQSSVAIG
+883 
-893 FEAKA
+893 
-898 HEKGTVALGSEAV
+898 VALGSEAV

>member
-34 MAAEVSNGGGH
+34 MAAEASNGGGH

-137 QAGAQSVGVNNVY
+137 QAGAQSIGVNNVY

-231 LGNGTNAIAV
+231 LGNGTNTIAV

-339 QLKKTFEDADTALGD
+339 QLKKAFENADTALGD

-464 LPVPSQETMVKW
+464 LPVPSQETMVNW

-484 YKNNIKGAKATGENA
+484 YKNIIKGAKATGENA

-678 SQAMREAGCEDT
+678 SQAMREAGCEDAT
-690 AAVGYDP
+690 AVGYDP
-697 FTGKTHVQEQNASGI
+697 FTGKTHVQEQDASGI

-765 AISSKQAIPGSDGKG
+765 STSSTPAVSVGKG
-780 IKLGE
+780 PGITIGTEAMTK
-785 GAKVTYKDGIAI
+785 KDSGIAI
-797 GNNAWSKNKGSIVVG
+797 GNNARSVIKGSIV
-812 NNMIGRAKNVVA
+812 IG
-824 IGHQGGAFQEDAI
+824 D
-837 AIGTTACAN
+837 T
-846 GGIALGTKASSQAVS
+846 ALGRGEN
-861 AVAIGKSAYSTSQSI
+861 AVAIGANAQATWN
-876 AIGEEST
+876 GN
-883 GFYQSSVAIG
+883 
-893 FEAKA
+893 
-898 HEKGTVALGSEAV
+898 VALGSEAV

>member
-97 PADTSKPGAEKD
+97 PADTSKTGAEKD

-231 LGNGTNAIAV
+231 LGNGTNTIAV

-339 QLKKTFEDADTALGD
+339 QLKKAFENADTALGD

-449 SSTTDTTPHTTSEPT
+449 SSTTDTTSHTTSEPT
-464 LPVPSQETMVKW
+464 LSVPSQETMVKW

-484 YKNNIKGAKATGENA
+484 YKNIIKGAKATGENA

-678 SQAMREAGCEDT
+678 SQAMREAGCEDAT
-690 AAVGYDP
+690 AVGYDP
-697 FTGKTHVQEQNASGI
+697 FTGKTHVQEQDASGI

-765 AISSKQAIPGSDGKG
+765 STSSTPAVSVGKG
-780 IKLGE
+780 PGITIGTEAMTK
-785 GAKVTYKDGIAI
+785 KDSGIAI
-797 GNNAWSKNKGSIVVG
+797 GNNARSVIKGSIV
-812 NNMIGRAKNVVA
+812 IG
-824 IGHQGGAFQEDAI
+824 D
-837 AIGTTACAN
+837 T
-846 GGIALGTKASSQAVS
+846 ALGRGEN
-861 AVAIGKSAYSTSQSI
+861 AVAIGANAQATWN
-876 AIGEEST
+876 GN
-883 GFYQSSVAIG
+883 
-893 FEAKA
+893 
-898 HEKGTVALGSEAV
+898 VALGSEAV

>member
-97 PADTSKPGAEKD
+97 PADTSKTGAEKD

-137 QAGAQSVGVNNVY
+137 QAGAQSIGVNNVY

-231 LGNGTNAIAV
+231 LGNGTNTIAV

-339 QLKKTFEDADTALGD
+339 QLKKAFENADTALGD

-421 KKYAGLLQGTVSAH
+421 KKYAGLLQGTVSVH

-678 SQAMREAGCEDT
+678 SQAMREAGCEDAT
-690 AAVGYDP
+690 AVGYDP
-697 FTGKTHVQEQNASGI
+697 FTGKTHVQEQDASGI

-765 AISSKQAIPGSDGKG
+765 STSSTPAVSVGKG
-780 IKLGE
+780 PGITIGTEAMTK
-785 GAKVTYKDGIAI
+785 KDSGIAI
-797 GNNAWSKNKGSIVVG
+797 GNNARSVIKGSIV
-812 NNMIGRAKNVVA
+812 IG
-824 IGHQGGAFQEDAI
+824 D
-837 AIGTTACAN
+837 T
-846 GGIALGTKASSQAVS
+846 ALGRGEN
-861 AVAIGKSAYSTSQSI
+861 AVAIGANAQATWN
-876 AIGEEST
+876 GN
-883 GFYQSSVAIG
+883 
-893 FEAKA
+893 
-898 HEKGTVALGSEAV
+898 VALGSEAV

-924 GYDPLQEK
+924 GYDPLQEQ

-1013 HVNDLDTQSQSY
+1013 HVHDLDTQSQSY

-1088 GSLSFAFGKSVHTNN
+1088 GSLSFAFGKSVHTRD

>member
-12 SVHWKAAAAL
+12 SVHWKAVAAL

-97 PADTSKPGAEKD
+97 PADTSKTGAEKD

-231 LGNGTNAIAV
+231 LGNGTNTIAV

-313 VQDRTHK
+313 VQARTHK

-339 QLKKTFEDADTALGD
+339 QLKKAFENADTALGD

-421 KKYAGLLQGTVSAH
+421 KKYAGLLQGTVSVH

-464 LPVPSQETMVKW
+464 LPVPSQEIMVKW

-678 SQAMREAGCEDT
+678 SQAMREAGCEDAT
-690 AAVGYDP
+690 AVGYDP
-697 FTGKTHVQEQNASGI
+697 FTGKTHVQEQDASGI

-759 MQASMT
+759 MQDSMT
-765 AISSKQAIPGSDGKG
+765 STSSTPAVSVGKG
-780 IKLGE
+780 PGITIGTEAMTK
-785 GAKVTYKDGIAI
+785 KDSGIAI
-797 GNNAWSKNKGSIVVG
+797 GNNARSVIKGSIV
-812 NNMIGRAKNVVA
+812 IG
-824 IGHQGGAFQEDAI
+824 D
-837 AIGTTACAN
+837 T
-846 GGIALGTKASSQAVS
+846 ALGRGEN
-861 AVAIGKSAYSTSQSI
+861 AVAIGANAQATWN
-876 AIGEEST
+876 GN
-883 GFYQSSVAIG
+883 
-893 FEAKA
+893 
-898 HEKGTVALGSEAV
+898 VALGSEAV

-1088 GSLSFAFGKSVHTNN
+1088 GSLSFAFGKSVHTND

-1113 AVAKQKE
+1113 VVAKQKE